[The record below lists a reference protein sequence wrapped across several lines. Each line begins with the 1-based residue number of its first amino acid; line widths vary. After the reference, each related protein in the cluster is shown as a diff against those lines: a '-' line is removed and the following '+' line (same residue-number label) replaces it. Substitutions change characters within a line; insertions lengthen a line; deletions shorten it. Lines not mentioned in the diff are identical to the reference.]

1 MKKKFLTM
9 MLFFA
14 FLFAGVQNAS
24 AQDGLVVNANYV
36 SPAEATVLLASEIE
50 SIEENP
56 IYFQEQ
62 ESHPLYP
69 VLVRKIS
76 FYVAVSEGIII
87 GNTIPI
93 SITEGAIE
101 ANDIQDESGET
112 FEPYLQEIVTL
123 LSQ

>member
-14 FLFAGVQNAS
+14 FLVAGVQSAS

-36 SPAEATVLLASEIE
+36 NSVEATVLLATEIT

-56 IYFQEQ
+56 IIAELQFD
-62 ESHPLYP
+62 HILYP
-69 VLVRKIS
+69 HLARTLN
-76 FYVAVSEGIII
+76 FYVSVYEGIVI
-87 GNTIPI
+87 GNTIPT
-93 SITEGAIE
+93 SIIEGTEV
-101 ANDIQDESGET
+101 ANDILDTSGET
-112 FEPYLQEIVTL
+112 FDLYLQEIVAL

>member
-36 SPAEATVLLASEIE
+36 NPTEATILLANAIE
-50 SIEENP
+50 GIEENP

-69 VLVRKIS
+69 YLVRKMN
-76 FYVAVSEGIII
+76 FYVATMEGVMI
-87 GNTIPI
+87 GNAIPT
-93 SITEGAIE
+93 SITEGALE
-101 ANDIQDESGET
+101 ANDIQDASGET
-112 FEPYLQEIVTL
+112 FDPYLEEIVTL

>member
-36 SPAEATVLLASEIE
+36 SPTEATILLANEIDG
-50 SIEENP
+50 IQENP

-69 VLVRKIS
+69 YLVRKNN
-76 FYVAVSEGIII
+76 FYVATMEGIVI
-87 GNTIPI
+87 GNAIPT
-93 SITEGAIE
+93 SITEGALE
-101 ANDIQDESGET
+101 ANDIRDDSGET
-112 FEPYLQEIVTL
+112 FDPYLQEIVTL